1 MPIKTKLLFQY
12 DSYLKEFTA
21 KVERIEGS
29 GIVLDQT
36 AFHPVPHGGL
46 DTDTGVLIATRSK
59 AQARVL
65 KAEIRDDVVVHIVDD
80 PSIFSSGDSVLG
92 VIDWDRRYRMM
103 KLHTAAHVLAAIL
116 YQKYNALITG
126 GFVTSEYSRDDFD
139 IEVEDWKSAFEKAV
153 VEANSIIS
161 KCIEVRVYWLKR
173 EEALKISGIVKLA
186 ERVPPEEDVL
196 RVVEIPGVDVQLDG
210 GPHVKNTCEI
220 GEIKLIKIENRG
232 KKKKRIYYTLA

>member
-1 MPIKTKLLFQY
+1 
-12 DSYLKEFTA
+12 
-21 KVERIEGS
+21 
-29 GIVLDQT
+29 DQT